1 MKAQIEDAPTKLIWV
16 AGGAISLMLH
26 TGGMWY
32 LNQNNPHNLVSGH
45 LPQASSIKLVMSA
58 TEPKAVSAPPIL
70 PMPIKPPASVKKPVE
85 EKAKPASKPK
95 PKPKPKPEQA
105 KPIIDSQPVEK
116 HAAIAE
122 QKESKNTLATHNP
135 ALHEESAQRPNEK
148 SAAELKNEHF
158 AELVK
163 RIDKHKQYP
172 RRAQKRNIE
181 GQVSFILHLD
191 SQGKLQNF
199 EWINGNRLFYKSTL
213 EAVRNSLPLPLPKG
227 LNKMKYSLSLS
238 YRLL

>member
-1 MKAQIEDAPTKLIWV
+1 MKALSENAPTKLIWV

-32 LNQNNPHNLVSGH
+32 LNQNNQPDLVSDN
-45 LPQASSIKLVMSA
+45 LPQAGSIKLIMSA
-58 TEPKAVSAPPIL
+58 AEPKAVSAPPIL
-70 PMPIKPPASVKKPVE
+70 PMPIKPPAPVKKPPVE

-95 PKPKPKPEQA
+95 PEQA
-105 KPIIDSQPVEK
+105 IPIIDSQPVEK

-122 QKESKNTLATHNP
+122 QKENRNPLARHNP
-135 ALHEESAQRPNEK
+135 APLHERSAQRSAEK
-148 SAAELKNEHF
+148 SAAVLEDEHF

-181 GQVSFILHLD
+181 GRVSFILHLD
-191 SQGKLQNF
+191 SQGKLQSF